1 MHNIKSAI
9 LSMLMLMLFGQA
21 SFGQETGRINSG
33 EIEMTVPDTL
43 INPTVSA
50 DTLLPTLPDSILRV
64 SEADLDS
71 AINAEIGDIST
82 TINYYAEDSII
93 SDFSQNKVFLYKGAW
108 FEYGNIRLDA
118 DYIII
123 DWEKSEL
130 YASGLE
136 DSTGVVQG
144 TPVFKEGQSIYEIR
158 KQMRYNFETQK
169 AIISD
174 VVTQQDEGLLRGE
187 TVKKTKDGS
196 VYLHKGFYTT
206 CDLVEPHW
214 HISSSKIKSVRGKH
228 VISGPFNLYF
238 NNIPTPL
245 GLPFGII
252 PDTPEEKTSGIIFPS
267 YGEEQRRGFF
277 LRDFGYYFAFND
289 YVHTRVTGEIFSKG
303 GYGLKTAS
311 VYNKRYRFKGGLNID
326 YQKFQS
332 PETAEQPLEYD
343 AFWFRWNHTPESRGN
358 SRFSASANFG
368 TKSYNDNILNQGNF
382 QQNQQSDFSSNISYS
397 KTFTGTPFSMSANLR
412 HSQNQVTDEVNLLL
426 PDVAVNMNRQNPFRN
441 IRFEPL
447 KTLNIAWNFN
457 AQNSINNRITP
468 ELGVDPNLQQQF
480 EELGQPNAPDVLPFT
495 FANLPQL
502 LRDADNGFRHT
513 VPISSNFTIFR
524 FFTGT
529 ASMNFTEL
537 WYLDRINYYYNP
549 AEERLDRIL
558 ESGFNRVNYY
568 NSSFNLSTN
577 IYGFY
582 TFRKG
587 SKIEAI
593 RHHMQPTFGFTSTP
607 DFSDPKYGYYQE
619 VQTNAEGRVQRLS
632 RYQGFIYGGAPMGE
646 AKSLSI
652 NIRNVV
658 EAKVRT
664 ESDTAEAVTKKVPI
678 LQTLNVS
685 TSYNFAVDSFNLAPI
700 NLNTRTSLFQNK
712 LSVNMSAN
720 FDPYATGNFQNGE
733 QVVTRRVNDFAWRRG
748 QGLGTIRRASL
759 NINGSINPSKT
770 EKSPGEVQDELTNEF
785 LNQGGQ
791 MNDFVENE
799 INRIA
804 NDPSQY
810 IDWSIPWNMTF
821 GYNLSYNKAASGN
834 TNITQA
840 INISGDLSLSDKW
853 KINFNSG
860 YDVAAARIT
869 QTMIG
874 IARDLHCWQMN
885 VNWVPFGRFTSYNI
899 DIRVKSNILRDLK
912 VSRRRSFFDSF

>member
-1 MHNIKSAI
+1 MLTYFGHTVLAQESANKRTSE
-9 LSMLMLMLFGQA
+9 LEL
-21 SFGQETGRINSG
+21 TP
-33 EIEMTVPDTL
+33 PDTL
-43 INPTVSA
+43 GNPEA
-50 DTLLPTLPDSILRV
+50 RLDTLLPVLPDSILTITP
-64 SEADLDS
+64 ADLDS
-71 AINAEIGDIST
+71 TLNQPKGDIQT

-93 SDFSQNKVFLYKGAW
+93 TDFAQNKVFLYKGAW

-118 DYIII
+118 DYIAI
-123 DWEKSEL
+123 DWKKNEL
-130 YASGLE
+130 YASGLK
-136 DSTGVVQG
+136 DSLGVAQG
-144 TPVFKEGQSIYEIR
+144 TPMFKEGNSVYEIR
-158 KQMRYNFETQK
+158 KEMRYNFKSQK

-174 VVTQQDEGLLRGE
+174 VVTQQDEGLLRGAI
-187 TVKKTKDGS
+187 VKKDNDGS
-196 VYLHKGFYTT
+196 VYLSKGFYTT

-228 VISGPFNLYF
+228 IISGPFNLYF

-245 GLPFGII
+245 GLPFGVI

-289 YVHTRVTGEIFSKG
+289 YVHTRVTGEVFSKG
-303 GYGLKTAS
+303 GYGMKTAS
-311 VYNKRYRFKGGLNID
+311 VYNKRYRYKGGLNID

-332 PETAEQPLEYD
+332 PETAEVPLEYN
-343 AFWFRWNHTPESRGN
+343 AFWFRWNHTPETRGN

-382 QQNQQSDFSSNISYS
+382 RQNQQSDFSSNISYS

-426 PDVAVNMNRQNPFRN
+426 PDVAINMNRQNPFRN
-441 IRFEPL
+441 VKFEPL
-447 KTLNIAWNFN
+447 KTLNVSWNFN
-457 AQNSINNRITP
+457 AQNSINNRITT
-468 ELGVDPNLQQQF
+468 ELGVDPGLQQEL
-480 EELGQPNAPDVLPFT
+480 EELGVTSTPNVIPFT
-495 FANLPQL
+495 IANIPQL
-502 LRDADNGFRHT
+502 LRDADNGFRNT
-513 VPISSNFTIFR
+513 VPISSNFSLFR

-537 WYLDRINYYYNP
+537 WYLDKINYYYNP
-549 AEERLDRIL
+549 QEERLDQIL

-568 NSSFNLSTN
+568 TSSFNLSTN
-577 IYGFY
+577 VYGFY

-593 RHHMQPTFGFTSTP
+593 RHHMQPTFGFASTP

-619 VQTNAEGRVQRLS
+619 VQTNASGTLRRLS
-632 RYQGFIYGGAPMGE
+632 RFQGFIYGGAPFGE
-646 AKSLSI
+646 SKSLSI
-652 NIRNVV
+652 NIRNTL
-658 EAKVRT
+658 EAKLKT
-664 ESDTAEAVTKKVPI
+664 ESDTAEATTKKIPI
-678 LQTLNVS
+678 LQSLNVS
-685 TSYNFAVDSFNLAPI
+685 TNYNFAVDSFNLAPF
-700 NLNTRTSLFQNK
+700 NFNTRTSLFDKK
-712 LSVNMSAN
+712 LSVNLNAT
-720 FDPYATGNFQNGE
+720 FDPYATGTFSNGE
-733 QVVTRRVNDFAWRRG
+733 EVTTRRINEFAWKKG
-748 QGLGTIRRASL
+748 QGLGIIRRASL

-770 EKSPGEVQDELTNEF
+770 EQSPGEVRDDLTNDF

-810 IDWSIPWNMTF
+810 IDWSIPWNMTYS
-821 GYNLSYNKAASGN
+821 YNLSYNKAASGAKN
-834 TNITQA
+834 VTQA

-860 YDVAAARIT
+860 YDVSTAKIT

-885 VNWVPFGRFTSYNI
+885 VNWVPFGRFTSYSI